1 MRISFCLIVTL
12 LPPKFRARQASRC
25 KIDAMLDAAQQAS
38 RDQFEKQ
45 SDRYGKSHILVD
57 TSDVAAGLEGLIF
70 SQDATAL
77 DVATGG
83 GHTAIYLAGL
93 GLKVMAADISPAMLA
108 NAKKLAEERG
118 FTIETCLHEAEKF
131 PYADAS
137 FDLVTCRVA
146 AHHFSDREAFLRET
160 LRVLKPGGHFL
171 LIDGSVPDGEP
182 EAEEWIH
189 QVEKFRDPS
198 HGRFLSPSSWSAL
211 CAAAGLNV
219 LRSETHP
226 LKQPDL
232 EWYFRT
238 AATSPENREK
248 VRSLVADAPNSA
260 RRVFSIG
267 EEDGRVVW
275 WWPRLSLLAKK

>member
-1 MRISFCLIVTL
+1 
-12 LPPKFRARQASRC
+12 
-25 KIDAMLDAAQQAS
+25 MLDATQQAS

-57 TSDVAAGLEGLIF
+57 TSDVAAGLGGLTF
-70 SQDATAL
+70 PAGTAAL

-83 GHTAIYLAGL
+83 GHTAVYLAGL
-93 GLKVMAADISPAMLA
+93 GLKVTAADISPAMLA
-108 NAKKLAEERG
+108 NARKLAEERG

-131 PYADAS
+131 PYADAA

-160 LRVLKPGGHFL
+160 VRVLKPGGHFL

-198 HGRFLSPSSWSAL
+198 HGRFLSPSSWTDL
-211 CAAAGLNV
+211 CGAAGLTV
-219 LRSETHP
+219 LKSELLP

-232 EWYFRT
+232 EWYFQT
-238 AATSPENREK
+238 AATSPENRET
-248 VRSLVADAPNSA
+248 VRSLVAAAPDSV
-260 RRVFSIG
+260 RRVFSLG
-267 EEDGRVVW
+267 EEDGKTVW
-275 WWPRLSLLAKK
+275 WWPRLTLIAQR